1 MQIAVWDFV
10 PHSRSPR
17 IPTNNPSQEQV
28 PRMTDSDNP
37 FCPIEEALD
46 ELRAGRMIV
55 LVDDQ
60 FRENEGDLV
69 IPAEHVTPEAI
80 NFMLTHARGIL
91 CLAMS
96 STLCERLHLDPQT
109 TSNTTRM

>member
-1 MQIAVWDFV
+1 MESGR
-10 PHSRSPR
+10 PSPR
-17 IPTNNPSQEQV
+17 SGDR
-28 PRMTDSDNP
+28 RMTEDNGT
-37 FCPIEEALD
+37 FCTIEEALD

-69 IPAEHVTPEAI
+69 IPAERVTPEAI

-96 STLCERLHLDPQT
+96 SPLCERLHPAPHT
-109 TSNTTRM
+109 PPNATRMGTAS